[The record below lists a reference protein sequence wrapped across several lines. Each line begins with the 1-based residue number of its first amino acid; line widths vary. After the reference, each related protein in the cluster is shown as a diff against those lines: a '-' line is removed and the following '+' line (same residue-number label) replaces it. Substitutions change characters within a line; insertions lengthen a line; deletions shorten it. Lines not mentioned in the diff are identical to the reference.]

1 MITVHNLTKTYGDK
15 TVLNIDHLEIPKG
28 QSFGLVGNNGAGKT
42 TLFSILLDLIQRPP
56 SSKECIVVVSVYP
69 FLRSFHISL
78 L

>member
-42 TLFSILLDLIQRPP
+42 TLFS
-56 SSKECIVVVSVYP
+56 
-69 FLRSFHISL
+69 
-78 L
+78 